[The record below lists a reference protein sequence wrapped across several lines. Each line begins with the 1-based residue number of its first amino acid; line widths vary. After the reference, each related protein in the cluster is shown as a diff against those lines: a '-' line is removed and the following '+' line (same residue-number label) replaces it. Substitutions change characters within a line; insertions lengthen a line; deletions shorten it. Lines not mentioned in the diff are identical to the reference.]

1 MKLEHYLDALKR
13 QAAEKRRARGLP
25 VTQEARAR
33 LIAAFERLLGDFPE
47 DGDDL
52 RPQLVE
58 KVACDGYT
66 RELVEIGTVEGLR
79 MRVYVLV
86 PTGAGPQAAKLPA
99 VIALH
104 GHGYG
109 AREIV
114 GLEPDGRER
123 AGEAG
128 LHKDF
133 AVALARQGFVAIA
146 PELAGFGDRRLE
158 EDTAQG
164 PGQSSCFRLAVHLL
178 MTGRTVA
185 GLRVRETKSA
195 IDYAQSRGEVDPS
208 RIGIMG
214 ISGGGL
220 VAGFTAALDPRIS
233 CAVVSGYASLFEES
247 ILDRNHCLD
256 NYIPGLLPE
265 AEMPDLLG
273 LIAPRGLFLESGDTD
288 RVFPRE
294 PAVKA
299 LEQLKVLYAEAGA
312 ADAVQADFFE
322 GGHEIHGEPAY
333 AWLREQLQSAASN
346 GYEERGLTR

>member
-1 MKLEHYLDALKR
+1 MTKLEHYLDEIKR
-13 QAAEKRRARGLP
+13 QAAEARQARGLP
-25 VTQEARAR
+25 VSAEARSELA
-33 LIAAFERLLGDFPE
+33 AAFGRLLGRFPE
-47 DGDDL
+47 PAIHPE
-52 RPQLVE
+52 PQLLE
-58 KVACDGYT
+58 RKVCDGYT
-66 RELVEIGTVEGLR
+66 RELVEIDTVEGLR

-86 PTGAGPQAAKLPA
+86 PDRAAEEPAPA

-114 GLEPDGRER
+114 GLEPDGTER
-123 AGEAG
+123 SGPAG

-133 AVALARQGFVAIA
+133 AVSLAREGFVAIA
-146 PELAGFGDRRLE
+146 PELIGFGDRRLE
-158 EDTAQG
+158 EDILQG

-178 MTGRTVA
+178 LSGRTLA
-185 GLRVRETKSA
+185 GLRVRETSIA
-195 IDYAQSRGEVDPS
+195 IDYAQSRTEVNPD

-220 VAGFTAALDPRIS
+220 VAGFTAALDPRIG

-256 NYIPGLLPE
+256 NYIPGILPE
-265 AEMPDLLG
+265 AEMPELLG

-299 LEQLKVLYAEAGA
+299 YEQLRRLYAEAGA
-312 ADAVQADFFE
+312 PNSVQADFFE
-322 GGHEIHGEPAY
+322 GGHEINGGPAY
-333 AWLREQLQSAASN
+333 AWLRERLAASSATT
-346 GYEERGLTR
+346 RGE